1 MPYISKVQKKRRQRM
16 AVPLAGLNGSA
27 SLHGKESIANNLHLP
42 SPTSAEISDSLRF
55 MFAVGIE
62 CSNPIVAG
70 NHRVDQLES
79 TGHYE
84 HWKKDLHLVRDLGLR
99 YLRYGPPIHRIFTGP
114 GQYRWDL
121 LDPVMEEMA
130 RLGIRP
136 IIDFVHFGLPDW
148 LRDFQNPEWPK
159 HVAEYAAAF
168 CQRYPWVRFFT
179 PVNEIFVTA
188 QFSAAFGWWNEQLM
202 SDQAFVTNIK
212 HSVKAS
218 MLAMREVLH
227 QRPDAIFI
235 FSESTEYV
243 HPGSPAQVERA
254 TFLNERRF
262 LSLDLLFGHDVSATM
277 YRYLLQSGLTP
288 DEYQWF
294 RDQTDLRAH
303 CIMGTDY
310 YITNEHVLRDDG
322 STIGA
327 GDVYGY
333 YVITRQYYD
342 RYRLPVMH
350 TETNRVSNLAVE
362 WLWKEWMNLLRLR
375 QDGVPIV
382 GFTWYGLLDMKD
394 WDSAL
399 TKVRGHVNKVGL
411 YTLDRRPRKVAREY
425 RKLVEN
431 FSSFPISSSKF
442 PILTA

>member
-1 MPYISKVQKKRRQRM
+1 MPYISKVQKSCRQRM

-179 PVNEIFVTA
+179 PVNEIFVTGA
-188 QFSAAFGWWNEQLM
+188 VFRRVRL
-202 SDQAFVTNIK
+202 
-212 HSVKAS
+212 
-218 MLAMREVLH
+218 
-227 QRPDAIFI
+227 
-235 FSESTEYV
+235 
-243 HPGSPAQVERA
+243 VERA
-254 TFLNERRF
+254 AHER
-262 LSLDLLFGHDVSATM
+262 SGVCDEHQAFGK
-277 YRYLLQSGLTP
+277 G
-288 DEYQWF
+288 
-294 RDQTDLRAH
+294 
-303 CIMGTDY
+303 I
-310 YITNEHVLRDDG
+310 N
-322 STIGA
+322 A
-327 GDVYGY
+327 GD
-333 YVITRQYYD
+333 
-342 RYRLPVMH
+342 
-350 TETNRVSNLAVE
+350 A
-362 WLWKEWMNLLRLR
+362 
-375 QDGVPIV
+375 
-382 GFTWYGLLDMKD
+382 
-394 WDSAL
+394 
-399 TKVRGHVNKVGL
+399 
-411 YTLDRRPRKVAREY
+411 
-425 RKLVEN
+425 
-431 FSSFPISSSKF
+431 
-442 PILTA
+442 